1 MVFNKLSSK
10 SNHMF
15 AKGLSNLGSM
25 GAMKFSKLS
34 TGARMAGDIAQ
45 QAGELIDPSG
55 YKGSAGQVLD
65 TGIERAKRL
74 AKTTNKLYNFS
85 K

>member
-15 AKGLSNLGSM
+15 AKGISSLGS
-25 GAMKFSKLS
+25 GAMKLSKFS
-34 TGARMAGDIAQ
+34 TGARMAGDVAQ
-45 QAGELIDPSG
+45 QASELLDPSG
-55 YKGSAGQVLD
+55 YKGSAGQVID

-74 AKTTNKLYNFS
+74 AKTTNKLYNFAR
-85 K
+85 

>member
-1 MVFNKLSSK
+1 MVFNGLSTKSK
-10 SNHMF
+10 HMF
-15 AKGLSNLGSM
+15 AKGLSNLGS
-25 GAMKFSKLS
+25 GAMKLSKFS

-55 YKGSAGQVLD
+55 YSGSAGQVID

-74 AKTTNKLYNFS
+74 QKGVNKLIKYAQ
-85 K
+85 